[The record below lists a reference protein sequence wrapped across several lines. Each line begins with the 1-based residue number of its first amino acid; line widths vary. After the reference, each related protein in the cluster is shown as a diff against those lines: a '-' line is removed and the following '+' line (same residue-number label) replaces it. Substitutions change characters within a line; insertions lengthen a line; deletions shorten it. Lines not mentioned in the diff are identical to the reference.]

1 MKKKFQNI
9 NLFLKQNKQYIV
21 PLAVATGFIFDML
34 TLTQIDRLYDNIV
47 LISHLTIIG
56 VGTLLLCNEESV
68 LYKKLS
74 LEKIKYIIETIIIFS
89 FGAIFSGFIIFYTR
103 SGSLTTSWP
112 FIMIL
117 LVLMIGTEL
126 KKQYYKKN
134 IFRISFFYL
143 AIITYNIF
151 AIPIL
156 FREISTR
163 VFFLSI
169 FISLVI
175 IAMYLRTLYVI
186 HKKYIQN
193 YIKKILSIITAI
205 TLSIV
210 ILFAT
215 NILPPV
221 PLSMKFKA
229 VYYNINVIEPGSYIG
244 IYQATKD
251 INFLR
256 KRSRTL
262 VHENNSPVFVFTSIF
277 APDRIQTTIYH
288 IWEYRDS
295 KTNKWIQTD
304 KIALRIA
311 GGRSRGY
318 RGFTQKRNILPGTWR
333 VIIENE
339 KGQRIGTL
347 RFHLDEN
354 QKQEHKVEEVIQ

>member
-1 MKKKFQNI
+1 M
-9 NLFLKQNKQYIV
+9 
-21 PLAVATGFIFDML
+21 
-34 TLTQIDRLYDNIV
+34 
-47 LISHLTIIG
+47 
-56 VGTLLLCNEESV
+56 
-68 LYKKLS
+68 
-74 LEKIKYIIETIIIFS
+74 
-89 FGAIFSGFIIFYTR
+89 
-103 SGSLTTSWP
+103 
-112 FIMIL
+112 
-117 LVLMIGTEL
+117 
-126 KKQYYKKN
+126 
-134 IFRISFFYL
+134 
-143 AIITYNIF
+143 
-151 AIPIL
+151 
-156 FREISTR
+156 
-163 VFFLSI
+163 
-169 FISLVI
+169 
-175 IAMYLRTLYVI
+175 
-186 HKKYIQN
+186 
-193 YIKKILSIITAI
+193 SIITAI

-256 KRSRTL
+256 KRSRTI

-288 IWEYRDS
+288 IWKYRDP

-318 RGFTQKRNILPGTWR
+318 RGFTQKRNIFPGTWR

-347 RFHLDEN
+347 RFYLDEN
-354 QKQEHKVEEVIQ
+354 QKREHKVKEVIQ